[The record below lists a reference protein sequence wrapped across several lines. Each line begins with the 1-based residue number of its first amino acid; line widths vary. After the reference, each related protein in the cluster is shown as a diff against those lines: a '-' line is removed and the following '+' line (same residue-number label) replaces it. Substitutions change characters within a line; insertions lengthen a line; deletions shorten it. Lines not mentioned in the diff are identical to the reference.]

1 MDLIWGFKEKQMGIT
16 QRSRPKTAWDLTGV
30 EGLTA
35 KRKEETGQVANG
47 LEVSVDFTLRKE
59 QERESLET
67 VLSRLKEEPRV
78 RVAVKLERK
87 RHSASFSNSDVREPQ
102 LRLGIWGSCESRFP
116 RPAAAPP
123 CKRYWTKRVHLP
135 ACIRAQKHA
144 QELAAKKVKVYY
156 FRKWRRAHRHRR
168 ARAQGPGP
176 QRLLGRGLYGGKSL
190 ILVTAGVRVV
200 VRAAVL
206 LIGQC
211 WGGG

>member
-1 MDLIWGFKEKQMGIT
+1 M
-16 QRSRPKTAWDLTGV
+16 

-35 KRKEETGQVANG
+35 KRKEETGQIANG

-78 RVAVKLERK
+78 RVAVKMERK

-102 LRLGIWGSCESRFP
+102 LCLGIWGSCESWFP
-116 RPAAAPP
+116 RPAAAAAPP
-123 CKRYWTKRVHLP
+123 FKRYWTKRAHLP
-135 ACIRAQKHA
+135 ACIRAQKHE

-156 FRKWRRAHRHRR
+156 FRKWRRAHSHRP
-168 ARAQGPGP
+168 ARAQRPGP

-200 VRAAVL
+200 VRAVVL